1 MACRARSAE
10 TQHYYAGIRIPTGIR
25 SRNPNRG
32 WVYGE
37 GGGGSCVSLV
47 LYDGEKIYD
56 ALEETRIEITEKKI
70 TEFAQ
75 ETKYEVRSTECGVLG
90 TQW

>member
-1 MACRARSAE
+1 
-10 TQHYYAGIRIPTGIR
+10 
-25 SRNPNRG
+25 
-32 WVYGE
+32 
-37 GGGGSCVSLV
+37 VSLV